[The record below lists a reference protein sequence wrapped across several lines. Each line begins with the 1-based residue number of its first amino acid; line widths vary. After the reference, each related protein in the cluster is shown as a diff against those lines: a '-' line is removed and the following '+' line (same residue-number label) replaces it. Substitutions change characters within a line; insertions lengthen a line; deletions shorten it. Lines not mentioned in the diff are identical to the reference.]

1 MKYSKLYGLY
11 SIKDFYIIVQS
22 LPEFISR
29 TFSSSQTEIPIKK
42 QLPILLVSSP
52 LVTSILLSGPV
63 NLTNLDISYKWN

>member
-29 TFSSSQTEIPIKK
+29 TFSSSRTEIPIKK
-42 QLPILLVSSP
+42 
-52 LVTSILLSGPV
+52 
-63 NLTNLDISYKWN
+63 